1 MTTDGRAATPHS
13 PLRRKDRR
21 LDDEAWIDRL
31 LEGAAIGHLAM
42 VGPDGE
48 VTIHSHNFW
57 AHGTAIYHHGAPWGA
72 LAEAVSAGPLHAC
85 FTVTEAGRILVAD
98 AAVDFG
104 TEFASVVAWGVVSR
118 VDGERESAQALDGL
132 MRKYLPHLVPGRDYR
147 PASPEE
153 VRRTY
158 VYRLDV
164 ERRIAKHNIRAAGH
178 PSVPYPAFSFIDEE
192 RAADRLTNRPKPSS

>member
-13 PLRRKDRR
+13 PLRRKDRH
-21 LDDEAWIDRL
+21 LEDEAWIDRL
-31 LEGAAIGHLAM
+31 LEGAPIGHLAM
-42 VGPDGE
+42 IGPDGE
-48 VTIHSHNFW
+48 PTIHSHNFW
-57 AHGTAIYHHGAPWGA
+57 ANGDAIYHHGAPRGA
-72 LAEAVSAGPLHAC
+72 LALALSEGPCHAC

-104 TEFASVVAWGVVSR
+104 TEFASVVAWGTLSL
-118 VDGERESAQALDGL
+118 VDDAAEQAHALDGL
-132 MRKYLPHLVPGRDYR
+132 MRKYVPHLAPGRDYR

-153 VRRTY
+153 VHRTN

-164 ERRIAKHNIRAAGH
+164 ARRIAKHNIRAEGH

-192 RAADRLTNRPKPSS
+192 RAADRLTNRPKPAP